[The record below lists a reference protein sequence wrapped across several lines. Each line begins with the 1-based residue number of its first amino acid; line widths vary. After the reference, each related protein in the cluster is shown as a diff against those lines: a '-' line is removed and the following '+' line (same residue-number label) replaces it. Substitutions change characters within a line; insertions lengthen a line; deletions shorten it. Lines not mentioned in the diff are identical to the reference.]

1 MRPALEDILMDQVAS
16 PSFTN
21 DLLFRWEDSRRRV
34 HTVFGGVT
42 IADSTHVMLLHEAGR
57 LPVFYFPIEDVRM
70 DMMVAL
76 NISFEYYFIQRA
88 SSQPR

>member
-1 MRPALEDILMDQVAS
+1 MIGEQFDQIKI
-16 PSFTN
+16 F
-21 DLLFRWEDSRRRV
+21 
-34 HTVFGGVT
+34 GVT

-76 NISFEYYFIQRA
+76 NTSFEYYFIQRA
-88 SSQPR
+88 SCQPR